1 LVAELSVNG
10 GAPHDMQHS
19 GPERVLRRDRAG
31 GVIHE
36 YRLMAQV
43 SAPASGDEVLR
54 VCSTGVAF
62 TRRISFVDA
71 RSLLFE
77 GIG

>member
-1 LVAELSVNG
+1 VQLVAELSVNG
-10 GAPHDMQHS
+10 GASHDMQHS

-43 SAPASGDEVLR
+43 SAPAHRPPRGDQPD
-54 VCSTGVAF
+54 
-62 TRRISFVDA
+62 RRGGHRHDGQ
-71 RSLLFE
+71 L
-77 GIG
+77 